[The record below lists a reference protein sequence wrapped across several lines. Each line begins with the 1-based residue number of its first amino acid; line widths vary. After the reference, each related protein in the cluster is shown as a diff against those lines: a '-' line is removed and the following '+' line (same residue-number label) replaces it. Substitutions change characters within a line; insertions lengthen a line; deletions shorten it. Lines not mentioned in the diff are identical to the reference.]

1 MYEKLTVE
9 DVKSEI
15 LSHITTDIDI
25 REGSFTN
32 DVVSAVSYEI
42 WKAYQSLDA
51 IIPIAYVDE
60 TSGEY
65 IDKRCAEFGIKRKD
79 GTKASTVLTIS
90 GTDGTIIQSGKV
102 FLTPD
107 GLEFITNKD
116 VTITDGVALVTAI
129 AAEVGESYNVKLGTI
144 TSQFVNQ
151 SGITSVINN
160 AAATGGTNPETDEA
174 LVTRLYEY
182 LQKPS
187 TSGNANHYKQWALA
201 VDGVGSAKVT
211 SLWDGPGTVRV
222 LITGSNKGP
231 VDETIVTICKNYI
244 EENRPIGALI
254 TVKSA
259 EGLEINVNA
268 SITIESSTTIEIVQ
282 DAFKTALESYLSS
295 IALEIYTVVYNRI
308 SYILLDIDGVIDY
321 TTLTVNGN
329 TANITI
335 SEEQTPI
342 IGTVV
347 IS

>member
-1 MYEKLTVE
+1 MYEELTVE

-15 LSHITTDIDI
+15 LSRISTDIDI

-51 IIPIAYVDE
+51 IIPIAYVDG

-79 GTKASTVLTIS
+79 GTKASAVLTIS

-102 FLTPD
+102 FLTPN
-107 GLEFITNKD
+107 GLEFITNKE
-116 VTITDGVALVTAI
+116 VTITDGVAIVTAS
-129 AAEVGESYNVKLGTI
+129 AAEVGESYNVKPGTI
-144 TSQFVNQ
+144 TNQFVNQ
-151 SGITSVINN
+151 SGITSVTN
-160 AAATGGTNPETDEA
+160 ATATGGTNPETDEA

-201 VDGVGSAKVT
+201 VDGVGSVKVT
-211 SLWDGPGTVRV
+211 PLWDGPGTVRV

-244 EENRPIGALI
+244 EENRPIGALV

-282 DAFKTALESYLSS
+282 EAFKKALESYLSS

-321 TTLTVNGN
+321 TMLTVNGN